1 MKLSDLARIPGIKS
15 IRARLYYDAG
25 VDSVQKIAKWNPNEF
40 RRMLIE
46 FDERTGFDGM
56 APLPK
61 EAKFSVEKA
70 KKLPKIVEY

>member
-1 MKLSDLARIPGIKS
+1 VTWRIPGIKG

-25 VDSVQKIAKWNPNEF
+25 VDSIEKMAEWDPKAL
-40 RRMLIE
+40 RAMLIE
-46 FDERTGFDGM
+46 FVDRTGFNGM

-61 EAKFSVEKA
+61 EAEFSVEKA